1 MIDLSYC
8 YFHLLR
14 RILKSSIPK
23 HTVYGNLILNIDDG
37 EIVIKDLILQGK
49 PCMIGRIGSVEMQ
62 AINAVASVECGLKTK
77 IEPIYINTI
86 YNNAGFFPKSEKAL
100 FNLAELYRE
109 SCAELDVA
117 ALLMNRDEDY
127 FYHRY
132 GKKVQY
138 VTLNA
143 IEPYYS
149 KFPWTFALKDRKVLV
164 IHPFSKTIQHQYDNK
179 RLNLFDNRDILPD
192 FQLKTLKSVQTVGDN
207 TEGFESWFDALQYME
222 SKINDIDFEIAI
234 LGCGAYAFP
243 LAAYIKRLG
252 KQAVI
257 MGGATQLLFG
267 IKGKRWD
274 QHRIISHLYNEHW
287 VRPLEEERPAGASS
301 VESGCYW

>member
-1 MIDLSYC
+1 MIDFSYL

-14 RILKSSIPK
+14 RLLKGSIPK
-23 HTVYGNLILNIDDG
+23 HTVYGNRILDIDDG
-37 EIVIKDLILQGK
+37 EVVIKNIILQGK
-49 PCMIGRIGSVEMQ
+49 PCMVGRIGSVEMQ
-62 AINAVASVECGLKTK
+62 AINAVTSVECRLKK
-77 IEPIYINTI
+77 SINPIYIDTI
-86 YNNAGFFPKSEKAL
+86 YNNAGFFPKSENAL
-100 FNLAELYRE
+100 NSFTKLYRE

-132 GKKVQY
+132 GKNIRY
-138 VTLNA
+138 LTLNA

-149 KFPWTFALKDRKVLV
+149 KYPWTIALKDKKVLV
-164 IHPFSKTIQHQYDNK
+164 IHPFSKTIQHQYENK
-179 RLNLFDNRDILPD
+179 RCDLFDNNDILPD
-192 FQLKTLKSVQTVGDN
+192 FQLQTLKSVQTIGDN
-207 TEGFESWFDALQYME
+207 TEGFESWFDAFQFMKNKVNNL
-222 SKINDIDFEIAI
+222 DFEVAI

-243 LAAYIKRLG
+243 LAAYIKKIG

-274 QHRIISHLYNEHW
+274 HHRVIAHLYNEHW

-301 VESGCYW
+301 VENGCYW